1 MPVSPITEIDV
12 VRLDSKIESLKEQ
25 MTSHQYNRCKKAVDY
40 LSNGAPSFQMSDLP
54 SCFVKNA
61 TCAVKHGRQ
70 VTEAIATWV
79 NEGSAAGPFDRPP
92 CPNFRVNPLIAVVQ
106 PGKVRPVL
114 NVSSPHNASFNSNVD
129 ENETEKKNENDVG

>member
-54 SCFVKNA
+54 SCFVKMLHVLLNM
-61 TCAVKHGRQ
+61 
-70 VTEAIATWV
+70 
-79 NEGSAAGPFDRPP
+79 D
-92 CPNFRVNPLIAVVQ
+92 
-106 PGKVRPVL
+106 VRSLKP
-114 NVSSPHNASFNSNVD
+114 
-129 ENETEKKNENDVG
+129 